1 MQKSMRNDN
10 IKVIHL
16 PSLQADEDDGD
27 DIKVDGDVNKVEQST
42 KASITVVWS
51 SMKL

>member
-1 MQKSMRNDN
+1 MQKTVRMKYN

-27 DIKVDGDVNKVEQST
+27 VLKFTEV
-42 KASITVVWS
+42 
-51 SMKL
+51 LH